1 MRNGVGGVAIQVAWN
16 QRHTAENVL
25 YWADVKRWHLFR
37 SPLVQ
42 HGHPF
47 LLHAAVRSQADWF
60 EGAEENQGEYHVRGG
75 IVHPTSGAQGAIE
88 EEKRSRVPNITP
100 ASDIHVGNMIKIL

>member
-1 MRNGVGGVAIQVAWN
+1 MESEAHGRERSLLGRRKAMAP
-16 QRHTAENVL
+16 
-25 YWADVKRWHLFR
+25 R

-60 EGAEENQGEYHVRGG
+60 EGAEENQGEYHVLSG
-75 IVHPTSGAQGAIE
+75 IAHPTSGAQGAIE
-88 EEKRSRVPNITP
+88 EEKRSRVPKITTT
-100 ASDIHVGNMIKIL
+100 ADIKVSNRIKIL